1 MAFDWRRFVELARGF
16 QQQATADPDLEALLR
31 TALSRA
37 YYGAFCYARNY
48 AQRWLKFKPSGT
60 DEDHRNLRDHL
71 WTKKRQNVAR
81 SLDQLR
87 KWRNSADYE
96 DDLPFELV
104 PTVLS
109 ALREADHVIIA
120 LPPPRARPSQV

>member
-1 MAFDWRRFVELARGF
+1 MARGF

-71 WTKKRQNVAR
+71 WTKKRQNAAASRANLRFDSHLR
-81 SLDQLR
+81 S
-87 KWRNSADYE
+87 
-96 DDLPFELV
+96 
-104 PTVLS
+104 
-109 ALREADHVIIA
+109 I
-120 LPPPRARPSQV
+120 